1 MGLKEQVLSKASLL
15 YGFTNH
21 RVKVKGSITLLVT
34 LGDGEHTTTEYVQF
48 FIVDHPMAFNAIFGR
63 LIMRTVKMVVTKFSI
78 KIKFSTRTGIKFRR
92 SDQRTTRKC
101 HMLSVKQARE
111 PLFNDDE
118 ERTIKISLVLLPE
131 QKNTLV
137 YYLKVNSNV
146 FAWSAVDMLGID
158 PQVIVHR
165 LNILLEAMPV
175 KQEKRKFAPQVV
187 EVVRQEVGKLL
198 LAGFIKEVEY
208 LDWVLNMVMVKKA
221 NGKWRMCIDFTNLN
235 KACPK
240 DSFHLP
246 SVDHLVYASVGHRF
260 MSFMDAFSSYNQ
272 ILLDQ
277 STR

>member
-21 RVKVKGSITLLVT
+21 RVKVKGSIALLVT

-48 FIVDHPMAFNAIFGR
+48 FVVDHPMAFNAIFGR

-78 KIKFSTRTGIKFRR
+78 KIKFSTRTGIKFMR
-92 SDQRTTRKC
+92 SDQRTTRQC
-101 HMLSVKQARE
+101 HMFSVKQARE
-111 PLFNDDE
+111 PVTRGQSSQRTELATQALNLDNLDARDEERSKKPKATEHTDTLQLFNDGK
-118 ERTIKISLVLLPE
+118 ERTIKISSVLLP
-131 QKNTLV
+131 
-137 YYLKVNSNV
+137 
-146 FAWSAVDMLGID
+146 
-158 PQVIVHR
+158 
-165 LNILLEAMPV
+165 
-175 KQEKRKFAPQVV
+175 EKRKFAPQVV
-187 EVVRQEVGKLL
+187 EVVRQEVAKLL
-198 LAGFIKEVEY
+198 LAGFIREVEY

-277 STR
+277 GTR